1 MTPIEHL
8 QQRAKDLHLYGLL
21 AHWHELADSG
31 WVEQLPSG
39 KKPNGPSVA
48 WSDVWAARISAVS
61 SPSPTLR
68 QRSGQASTGTGRSNA
83 TGPPSA
89 NC

>member
-31 WVEQLPSG
+31 WVEQLLIWEETERAKRSLERRLGSAHRDSHLLVNSG
-39 KKPNGPSVA
+39 IFSQIIVFFFA
-48 WSDVWAARISAVS
+48 LTVTSLMV
-61 SPSPTLR
+61 
-68 QRSGQASTGTGRSNA
+68 Q
-83 TGPPSA
+83 
-89 NC
+89 

>member
-31 WVEQLPSG
+31 WVEQLLIWEETERA
-39 KKPNGPSVA
+39 K
-48 WSDVWAARISAVS
+48 
-61 SPSPTLR
+61 
-68 QRSGQASTGTGRSNA
+68 RSLERRLGN
-83 TGPPSA
+83 
-89 NC
+89 

>member
-8 QQRAKDLHLYGLL
+8 QQRAKDLRLYGLL

-31 WVEQLPSG
+31 WVEQLLLW
-39 KKPNGPSVA
+39 KKPNGPSAA
-48 WSDVWAARISAVS
+48 WNGVWAAPISAAS
-61 SPSPTLR
+61 SPSPT
-68 QRSGQASTGTGRSNA
+68 STGTGRGNA